1 MSAVDLNLVFCVE
14 ATSRTQAY
22 SQDFVDYV
30 TSAARIIVED
40 LKRDILTA
48 ESNIKFFL
56 ILFRN
61 CKCDGEKSLELR
73 GPFHFPEEESHFQE
87 ALQGIEYI
95 GGGRNVDPRC
105 SGLEAIWCAMNI
117 LQNYKQDSLEFQ
129 HRIREGIIVLA
140 KSKTSPI
147 GNNMENSCPIKTPC
161 SFDILANSWN
171 DEIQNKSV
179 GDNGY
184 WKMILVTPDESSWH
198 RISEEW
204 YNVYREKF
212 FDDRGGLFEYDFKFL
227 ADMIGARS

>member
-1 MSAVDLNLVFCVE
+1 M
-14 ATSRTQAY
+14 
-22 SQDFVDYV
+22 
-30 TSAARIIVED
+30 VED
-40 LKRDILTA
+40 LKTDILTA

-61 CKCDGEKSLELR
+61 CKCDGKKSLEYW
-73 GPFHFPEEESHFQE
+73 GPFHFPEEESYFQE

-105 SGLEAIWCAMNI
+105 SGLEAIWCAMKI
-117 LQNYKQDSLEFQ
+117 LQSYKKDSLEFE

-147 GNNMENSCPIKTPC
+147 GNNMEDSCPIETPG

-171 DEIQNKSV
+171 DEIYRKESI

-204 YNVYREKF
+204 CNVYAETF
-212 FDDRGGLFEYDFKFL
+212 FDGRVGLFEYDFEFF
-227 ADMIGARS
+227 ADFISARS

>member
-1 MSAVDLNLVFCVE
+1 MRAVDLNLVFCIE
-14 ATSRTQAY
+14 STARMQSY
-22 SQDFVDYV
+22 SQEFADFSV
-30 TSAARIIVED
+30 SAARIMVED
-40 LKRDILTA
+40 LKRDILTS
-48 ESNIKFFL
+48 ESDIKLFL

-61 CKCDGEKSLELR
+61 CMCDGEKSLEFW

-95 GGGRNVDPRC
+95 GGGRRVDPRC

-117 LQNYKQDSLEFQ
+117 LQRYKRDSSEHQ
-129 HRIREGIIVLA
+129 HRIREAIIVLA
-140 KSKTSPI
+140 KSKTNPI

-171 DEIQNKSV
+171 DEIHNKELY
-179 GDNGY
+179 DNGY

-204 YNVYREKF
+204 CNVYAETF
-212 FDDRGGLFEYDFKFL
+212 FDDRVGLFEYDFEFF
-227 ADMIGARS
+227 ADFISARS